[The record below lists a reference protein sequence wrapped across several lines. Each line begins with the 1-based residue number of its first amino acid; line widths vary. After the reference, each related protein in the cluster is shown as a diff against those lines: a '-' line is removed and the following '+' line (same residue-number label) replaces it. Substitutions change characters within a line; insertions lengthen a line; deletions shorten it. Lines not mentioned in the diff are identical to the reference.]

1 MSNFNTKFDLV
12 TEETFAAPA
21 AVAVMLDVAV
31 PAYVGGTWSSDP
43 ANIITAGTIVKIDA
57 ASGKAVKASSAA
69 LNTAFPAALG
79 ASATQ
84 SERETYAAAY
94 AAALSAAAPILPLVV
109 IDGNDTFSGAFTG
122 KLTCLAGGFQMKT
135 GEITG
140 VSWTKGAPVSFELG
154 KVVAWAPGKQV
165 FGYVGKDGFDSAK
178 GQLHVIVTGGR

>member
-69 LNTAFPAALG
+69 LNTAIPAVPAAGDSQALKDG
-79 ASATQ
+79 
-84 SERETYAAAY
+84 YAAAV
-94 AAALSAAAPILPLVV
+94 AAAAPILPLVV